1 MQGYG
6 GPVWHASIGGPG
18 LSARARRR
26 LAHKALAGVGD
37 LAHQWEEDRPM
48 AYHVRRRLTPE
59 EAQRTGPVVDLRS
72 TEEGRARYERM
83 LPELPPTVWRMATEE
98 VSEAQS

>member
-1 MQGYG
+1 
-6 GPVWHASIGGPG
+6 
-18 LSARARRR
+18 
-26 LAHKALAGVGD
+26 
-37 LAHQWEEDRPM
+37 M